1 MSTTSNEYLPYVDR
15 IAALPLPKCVM
26 TFGGV
31 TLENVIPGYRTLY
44 ASGRDSLSAEMNEL
58 EGVITDGSTHR
69 WRHIGSRD
77 IQVGYAVVCDTPEQY
92 HKAMNKLKGILF
104 AKGSENVKVIF
115 GDEPDVYFVGH
126 VTEMP
131 ADKVADAR
139 SGGGAITIH
148 CPKPW
153 KYSTTEVEK
162 TPVNGVIELDY
173 NGTYPAFPT
182 FEVTANSN
190 LGYVSF
196 IKAITIDGSPVSS
209 KVIQIGDPEEKGK
222 TTPQIETTFDDS
234 FATSRPS
241 GWSDNTAYT
250 PTNRNEHLHRGTLYI
265 SGAGIG
271 CYEHPD
277 GYSTG
282 TQWHGPSITKTLAS
296 STKNFQCYFHTLV
309 TTNGTSEVGNFVVS
323 IESGSG
329 ANRQNIAAIWIV
341 KASPSNNQGDIQ
353 LVIKDQIVK
362 RITIPSMAYNNA
374 FTGYPKGHRWYDI
387 GRPGYPNGIPESLRS
402 KNPAGGAFY
411 ITKLGSKIQFT
422 VAGTIYE
429 FTETSLENVEATEVS
444 AWFEKWGSD
453 SPPVTVMVLHS
464 VRFVKVLGDTIPDTT
479 TVDEIINKFL
489 DGDNIVA
496 DCGAGSITVN
506 GTPKYGIGAMGND
519 WEEFTLDPGPNSILC
534 NFSEWASSTPP
545 TFKMKYRE
553 VFL

>member
-69 WRHIGSRD
+69 WRHIGTRD

-92 HKAMNKLKGILF
+92 HKSMNKLKGILF

-153 KYSTTEVEK
+153 KYSTTEIEK
-162 TPVNGVIELDY
+162 TPTNGVIELDY
-173 NGTYPAFPT
+173 NGTYPAFPI
-182 FEVTANSN
+182 FEVQANSN
-190 LGYVSF
+190 VGYISF
-196 IKAITIDGSPVSS
+196 AKTISAGGETSSS
-209 KVIQIGDPEEKGK
+209 KVLQFGDPEEKG
-222 TTPQIETTFDDS
+222 TTPAQIETDFDDKFS
-234 FATSRPS
+234 SSRPS
-241 GWSDNTAYT
+241 GWIDNNPYT
-250 PTNRNEHLHRGTLYI
+250 PTNRDEHLHIGTLYI
-265 SGAGIG
+265 NGAGIG

-282 TQWHGPSITKTLAS
+282 TRWHGPSITKVLS
-296 STKNFQCYFHTLV
+296 SSAKNFQCYFHNLIHTISV
-309 TTNGTSEVGNFVVS
+309 AECGNFVVS
-323 IESGSG
+323 VDTGTGS
-329 ANRQNIAAIWIV
+329 NKSNIAAIWIV
-341 KASPSNNQGDIQ
+341 KSSPSNNAGRIE
-353 LVIKDQIVK
+353 LVIKDKIVK
-362 RITIPSMAYNNA
+362 TITMSSMAYNNTY
-374 FTGYPKGHRWYDI
+374 TGYSKGARWYDVA
-387 GRPGYPNGIPESLRS
+387 GIPEKNRS
-402 KNPAGGAFY
+402 TNTAGGAFY

-422 VAGTIYE
+422 VAGTIHE
-429 FTETSLENVEATEVS
+429 FTESTLENVEAMEVS
-444 AWFEKWGSD
+444 CWFEKWGAETK
-453 SPPVTVMVLHS
+453 PVTVMILHQL
-464 VRFVKVLGDTIPDTT
+464 RFVKVLGNTIPSTT
-479 TVDEIINKFL
+479 TVDEIVNKFIA
-489 DGDNIVA
+489 GDNVVVTV
-496 DCGAGSITVN
+496 DSGSITVN
-506 GTPKYGIGAMGND
+506 GTEKYGLGAMGND
-519 WEEFTLDPGPNSILC
+519 WEEFTLDPGPNAILC
-534 NFSEWASSTPP
+534 NYSDWATAPEI
-545 TFKMKYRE
+545 KMKYRE